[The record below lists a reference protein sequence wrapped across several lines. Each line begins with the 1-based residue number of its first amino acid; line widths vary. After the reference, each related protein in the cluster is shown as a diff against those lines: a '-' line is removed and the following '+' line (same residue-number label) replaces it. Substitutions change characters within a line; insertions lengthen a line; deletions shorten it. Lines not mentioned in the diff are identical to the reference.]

1 MMEECYQ
8 ELLPSPKYKCLNGM
22 GMGLGLCLFE
32 SDTLGLGLHLDSSIA
47 GRSISSSIYLD

>member
-8 ELLPSPKYKCLNGM
+8 ELQPSPKYKCL